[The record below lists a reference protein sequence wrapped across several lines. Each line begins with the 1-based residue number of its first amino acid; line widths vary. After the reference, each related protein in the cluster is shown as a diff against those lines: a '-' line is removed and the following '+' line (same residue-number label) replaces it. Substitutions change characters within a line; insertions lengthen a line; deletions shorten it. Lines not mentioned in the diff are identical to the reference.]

1 MSMAMGKTPRYIVK
15 LNKQNG
21 ELYAKYSTICVK

>member
-21 ELYAKYSTICVK
+21 ELMHNILLFV